1 MWTAGSYSET
11 YPETYNVRV
20 STTTPDPNWFTT
32 VQHVTNENYI
42 GKNLATRG
50 ISLADYAGQEIYIA
64 FQLVTSDGDLF
75 VLDNISLYGDIELSD
90 PSGINN
96 VETENGA
103 NVTVAGNEIIAEGA
117 KAISV
122 YDTAGRQLA
131 NSSTGRADISSLS
144 SGIYMVKVTKADGKT
159 CTTKIMIK

>member
-1 MWTAGSYSET
+1 MANVKV
-11 YPETYNVRV
+11 YNMKGEEV
-20 STTTPDPNWFTT
+20 
-32 VQHVTNENYI
+32 
-42 GKNLATRG
+42 
-50 ISLADYAGQEIYIA
+50 
-64 FQLVTSDGDLF
+64 
-75 VLDNISLYGDIELSD
+75 GDIELSD

-103 NVTVAGNEIIAEGA
+103 DVTVAGNEIIAEGA